1 MRLLLSALILL
12 LCLPATPQIESRLAY
27 RRYTIQDGLPQMQ
40 TERTWQ
46 DSRGYIYIGTLSGF
60 VRFDGKTFTPFLKGR
75 RENIVGFVEV
85 RDPKDADNTPGEVRA
100 LNFRRQ
106 WITDRDE
113 VTMRPIDP
121 QRHWLLNNFNAGSLP
136 NGYVLLEDSLEEN
149 RRLCKVGKSDFQ
161 PVLKGA
167 LLDKMTPD
175 RKLFVDSTGIY
186 VPTEQGLY
194 IVRGH
199 GGAGVRKATGRR
211 VSGNGHGSAKA
222 RRLTAKGDVFTL
234 LRTPDALL
242 ALAADGIYEVRG
254 HGGTG
259 ARKATG
265 RRVSGNGH
273 GGAGALGIRLKT
285 AFRFNAPDYGLTAGI
300 LANGHLII
308 ADSHTLYEY
317 DGDDVHVVASGL
329 NLVKDILVDRWDRL
343 WVATYEGLFCFFN
356 RYFTNHTLTDEDDIV
371 RAVAIDG
378 KGRLTMGTLNGKLI
392 VDGQTVDEQE
402 GHFYIPASVTIDGT
416 VYIPGDGDI
425 MRYGGPG
432 TRGYDDQ
439 VGWLHLPHDRY
450 QFVGK
455 AGGRL
460 IIGSRTCISRYDP
473 KTGTIDTLTTE
484 ILHPWCA
491 AEDGKGRLWV
501 GSSSGLYADGQKKDY
516 PQRLIISTM
525 EADRQGSIFFA
536 SADSLFL
543 IRDGEV
549 EELNSQLPPLSGHE
563 IRSLHVS
570 PKGCLVIAA
579 IDGLFVCR
587 VSTDYRLTDCRFF
600 DHTNGFTMLEPQK
613 TVMAESDDGTV
624 WLPGVEQMSSF
635 KPTELLNYHE
645 EDTYITPPLRWWEH
659 WWVWLIGV
667 ALLALA
673 VWAGTRWQEKR
684 RSRRKMIKLEGEKL
698 QKERQISAIRQK
710 AIDADPSPLAS
721 DIVKMTEKP
730 GNTKVTIRTANGIM
744 VFDSADI
751 AYFKADRNN
760 TTVVTFDKTD
770 VIFMGLG
777 AVEQQLDP
785 KIFLR
790 ADRSTLVNIHNISH
804 LDTKERLCRF
814 RAADGKEVETTL
826 MTPAFKRLKDLL

>member
-1 MRLLLSALILL
+1 M
-12 LCLPATPQIESRLAY
+12 
-27 RRYTIQDGLPQMQ
+27 
-40 TERTWQ
+40 
-46 DSRGYIYIGTLSGF
+46 
-60 VRFDGKTFTPFLKGR
+60 
-75 RENIVGFVEV
+75 
-85 RDPKDADNTPGEVRA
+85 
-100 LNFRRQ
+100 
-106 WITDRDE
+106 
-113 VTMRPIDP
+113 
-121 QRHWLLNNFNAGSLP
+121 
-136 NGYVLLEDSLEEN
+136 
-149 RRLCKVGKSDFQ
+149 
-161 PVLKGA
+161 
-167 LLDKMTPD
+167 
-175 RKLFVDSTGIY
+175 
-186 VPTEQGLY
+186 
-194 IVRGH
+194 
-199 GGAGVRKATGRR
+199 
-211 VSGNGHGSAKA
+211 
-222 RRLTAKGDVFTL
+222 
-234 LRTPDALL
+234 
-242 ALAADGIYEVRG
+242 
-254 HGGTG
+254 
-259 ARKATG
+259 
-265 RRVSGNGH
+265 
-273 GGAGALGIRLKT
+273 
-285 AFRFNAPDYGLTAGI
+285 
-300 LANGHLII
+300 
-308 ADSHTLYEY
+308 
-317 DGDDVHVVASGL
+317 ASGL

-402 GHFYIPASVTIDGT
+402 GHFYIPSSVTIDGA

-432 TRGYDDQ
+432 ARGYDDQ

-473 KTGTIDTLTTE
+473 KTGTIDTLSTE

-659 WWVWLIGV
+659 WWIWLIGV